1 MLGQIINVQPCGYC
15 NGIGY
20 SGGREKKVASIDID
34 IPKGVSEGM
43 YTTVS
48 SAGNHSI
55 VGDAKGDLIVYFE
68 ELTHKLFFRQDN
80 DVVLDCWIQYHQAV
94 MGSNV
99 NVPTLDGKVKLTIP
113 SGIKS
118 GQILRLRKKGINEV
132 PVLGKIAAGT
142 PIEAIQNE
150 VSKVALPEEL
160 SKNGEHFGLKVS
172 GDSMIEAGINDGDTV
187 IVKKTN
193 TANNGQIVVALID
206 DHEAMLKRIRKKG
219 KVVAL
224 ESANKRYET
233 KIFGPDRV
241 KVQGVLVS
249 LYRNFQ

>member
-1 MLGQIINVQPCGYC
+1 MYDICSMLTKKQRNLLLFIN
-15 NGIGY
+15 
-20 SGGREKKVASIDID
+20 KKIRST
-34 IPKGVSEGM
+34 GVSPS
-43 YTTVS
+43 Y
-48 SAGNHSI
+48 
-55 VGDAKGDLIVYFE
+55 E
-68 ELTHKLFFRQDN
+68 EMKNSLNLK
-80 DVVLDCWIQYHQAV
+80 
-94 MGSNV
+94 S
-99 NVPTLDGKVKLTIP
+99 K
-113 SGIKS
+113 SGIH
-118 GQILRLRKKGINEV
+118 RLISALEERGFLKRLAHKARALEVIKLPETASANDIYNSFSPSVIAGGLDSRNIKKNINEI

-142 PIEAIQNE
+142 PVEAIQNQ
-150 VSKVALPEEL
+150 VDKVAIPEEL

-187 IVKKTN
+187 IVKKTD

-241 KVQGVLVS
+241 KVQGILVS

>member
-1 MLGQIINVQPCGYC
+1 MYVICSMLTKKQKNLLLFIN
-15 NGIGY
+15 
-20 SGGREKKVASIDID
+20 KKIRST
-34 IPKGVSEGM
+34 GVSPS
-43 YTTVS
+43 Y
-48 SAGNHSI
+48 
-55 VGDAKGDLIVYFE
+55 E
-68 ELTHKLFFRQDN
+68 EMKNSLNLK
-80 DVVLDCWIQYHQAV
+80 
-94 MGSNV
+94 S
-99 NVPTLDGKVKLTIP
+99 K
-113 SGIKS
+113 SGIH
-118 GQILRLRKKGINEV
+118 RLISALEERGFIKRLAHKARALEVLKLPETASANDIYNSFSPSVIKGGLDSENNKKNSINEV
-132 PVLGKIAAGT
+132 PILGKIAAGT

-150 VSKVALPEEL
+150 VSRVALPEQL

-187 IVKKTN
+187 IVKKTS
-193 TANNGQIVVALID
+193 TANNGEIVVALID

>member
-1 MLGQIINVQPCGYC
+1 MLTKKQKNLLLFIN
-15 NGIGY
+15 
-20 SGGREKKVASIDID
+20 KKIRSS
-34 IPKGVSEGM
+34 GVSPS
-43 YTTVS
+43 Y
-48 SAGNHSI
+48 
-55 VGDAKGDLIVYFE
+55 E
-68 ELTHKLFFRQDN
+68 EMKNSLNLK
-80 DVVLDCWIQYHQAV
+80 
-94 MGSNV
+94 S
-99 NVPTLDGKVKLTIP
+99 K
-113 SGIKS
+113 SGIH
-118 GQILRLRKKGINEV
+118 RLISALEERGFIKRLAHKARALEV
-132 PVLGKIAAGT
+132 LKLPETASANDIYNSFSPSVIRGGLDVDKTKNNMSEVSVLGKIAAGT

-150 VSKVALPEEL
+150 VSRVALPEEL

-187 IVKKTN
+187 IIKKTN
-193 TANNGQIVVALID
+193 AANNGQIVVALID
-206 DHEAMLKRIRKKG
+206 DHEAMLKRLRKKG

>member
-1 MLGQIINVQPCGYC
+1 MLT
-15 NGIGY
+15 
-20 SGGREKKVASIDID
+20 KKQKNLLLYVNKKIRSS
-34 IPKGVSEGM
+34 GVSPS
-43 YTTVS
+43 Y
-48 SAGNHSI
+48 
-55 VGDAKGDLIVYFE
+55 E
-68 ELTHKLFFRQDN
+68 EMKNSLNLK
-80 DVVLDCWIQYHQAV
+80 
-94 MGSNV
+94 S
-99 NVPTLDGKVKLTIP
+99 K
-113 SGIKS
+113 SGIHRLISDLEERGFIKRLAHKARALEVLKLPETASANDIYNSFSPSVIKGGLDLANSKKS
-118 GQILRLRKKGINEV
+118 MNEI

-142 PIEAIQNE
+142 PVEAIQYE
-150 VSKVALPEEL
+150 ISRVAIPEEI

-193 TANNGQIVVALID
+193 TAENGKIVVALID
-206 DHEAMLKRIRKKG
+206 DHEAMLKRIRRKG

-233 KIFGPDRV
+233 KIFGTDRV